1 MAMKLVSLFSGAGGL
16 DLGFVQAGFKIVYAN
31 DIDKD
36 VWVTYERNFGI
47 KMDKRSLFDIP
58 SGDIPDADGI
68 IGGPPC
74 QSWSLAG
81 AMRGINDERGQLFYE
96 YIRVIR
102 DKQPK
107 FFVAENVPG
116 MLSSTH
122 KNEFE
127 KIIKEMENLGYRVTY
142 NVYDARNYGI
152 PQERKR
158 VIIVGYRRDVGAT
171 FSPPEPTHLKSISAG
186 LDGSGR
192 QKWVTLKQ
200 AISDLP
206 EAVPALEKNKPNPK
220 VRFPNHEFMVGNFS
234 PIYMSRNRRRNWEDQ
249 SFTIQ

>member
-16 DLGFVQAGFKIVYAN
+16 DLGFVQAGFKVVYAN

-36 VWVTYERNFGI
+36 VWVTYERNMGT
-47 KMDKRSLFDIP
+47 KVDRRSLFDIP

-116 MLSSTH
+116 MLSITH

-127 KIIKEMENLGYRVTY
+127 KIIKEMENLGYGVTY
-142 NVYDARNYGI
+142 NLYDARNYGV

-158 VIIVGYRRDVGAT
+158 VIIVGLRRDVVAT
-171 FSPPEPTHLKSISAG
+171 FSPPEPTHSKSA
-186 LDGSGR
+186 GSGR

-234 PIYMSRNRRRNWEDQ
+234 
-249 SFTIQ
+249 